1 MNTNTLIANVI
12 EWGREKKLH
21 DPNKQFIKLVEE
33 VGEVAHE
40 ISRNRYNSL
49 AIEDGIGDTL
59 VTIII
64 LADIL
69 GYNPMECLE
78 LAYNEI
84 KNRTGE
90 TKDGTFIKN
99 S

>member
-1 MNTNTLIANVI
+1 MDTNTLITNVI
-12 EWGREKKLH
+12 EWGREKQLH

-40 ISRNRYNSL
+40 ISRNQYSSL

>member
-1 MNTNTLIANVI
+1 MDTNTLITNVI
-12 EWGREKKLH
+12 EWGREKELH

-40 ISRNRYNSL
+40 ISRNQYNSL

-90 TKDGTFIKN
+90 TKDGTFVKN

>member
-1 MNTNTLIANVI
+1 MNVDTLIENVI
-12 EWGREKKLH
+12 KWGRDKDLH

-40 ISRNRYNSL
+40 ISRNQYNSL

-84 KNRTGE
+84 KNRTGK